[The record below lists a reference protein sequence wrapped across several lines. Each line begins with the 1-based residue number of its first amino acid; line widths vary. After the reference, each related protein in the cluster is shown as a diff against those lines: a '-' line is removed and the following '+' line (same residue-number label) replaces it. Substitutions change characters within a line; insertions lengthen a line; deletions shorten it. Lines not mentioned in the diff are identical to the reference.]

1 VKIVFLGTSGTF
13 PTIGRNVTSH
23 GVWVKGETL
32 LLDCGEGTQ
41 RQLRRTSLRFF
52 VHRIFLSHL
61 HGDHILGLPGYIWSM
76 DLLGRTEPLS
86 LYIPA
91 RSRRTI
97 ETMIGGIGK
106 LGYPV
111 SIQELDDGAT
121 LNLPGYRVTAARVEH
136 SGHCCLGFR
145 IEEESRLGKVDIQ
158 KAISLGVTPGPNI
171 GKLIRGESVEVNGT
185 IVLPEQVVGPTRNG
199 RVVAYSGDTK
209 PCNALKT
216 LAKNADLLLHEASFS
231 NALIEE
237 AQSRAHS
244 TAQGAASIAAEAN
257 VKRLALTHISQRHQD
272 DEGIRTLIS
281 EARQLFPASFLPY
294 DLDEVEI
301 ALPE

>member
-1 VKIVFLGTSGTF
+1 VKVVFLGTSGTF

-91 RSRRTI
+91 RSRRMI
-97 ETMIGGIGK
+97 EAMIGGIGK
-106 LGYPV
+106 LGYPM
-111 SIQELDDGAT
+111 SITELDDGMT
-121 LNLPGYRVTAARVEH
+121 VSLPGYQVIAARVEH

-145 IEEESRLGKVDIQ
+145 IEEESRLGKVDVD
-158 KAISLGVTPGPNI
+158 KARALGIPPGPNI
-171 GKLIRGESVEVNGT
+171 GKLIRGESVEVNG
-185 IVLPEQVVGPTRNG
+185 VVVMPAQVVGPAREG
-199 RVVAYSGDTK
+199 RVVVYSGDTK
-209 PCNALKT
+209 PCTALKT
-216 LAKNADLLLHEASFS
+216 LARGADLLLHESSFT
-231 NALIEE
+231 NALADE
-237 AQSRAHS
+237 AKSRAHS
-244 TAQGAASIAAEAN
+244 TAQGAASIAAEAM

-272 DEGIRTLIS
+272 EEGIRTLLL
-281 EARQLFPASFLPY
+281 EARQVFPQSFLPY
-294 DLDEVEI
+294 DLDEVELV
-301 ALPE
+301 LPE